1 MITKIISKSFNRLIE
16 RMKKSVDN
24 DQNVTFNINMDHWK
38 ITMNFIHRLTIIDT
52 IDISDKFFNQ
62 IQTNYQIAKTFDK
75 NLKARPIK
83 RKFNDKHELVN
94 ALKRLRNRTINEVK
108 CNQHDK
114 IFSGFTDLF
123 YHITE
128 YRTVNDWIAA
138 MDMLQEFINGQRF
151 IDFSIGEY
159 RWNSMLTFIEQM
171 MMIANKAN
179 EMPNVRL
186 SDKKFRSHSLSQY
199 GNYYIPQPSRSL
211 PNDYHHQN
219 NKRRR

>member
-1 MITKIISKSFNRLIE
+1 
-16 RMKKSVDN
+16 
-24 DQNVTFNINMDHWK
+24 
-38 ITMNFIHRLTIIDT
+38 MNFIHRLTIIDT

-114 IFSGFTDLF
+114 IFSGFTDLY

-128 YRTVNDWIAA
+128 CHPETI
-138 MDMLQEFINGQRF
+138 LQSSSGSNSNPIDDGDDDYKDVIN
-151 IDFSIGEY
+151 
-159 RWNSMLTFIEQM
+159 
-171 MMIANKAN
+171 
-179 EMPNVRL
+179 V
-186 SDKKFRSHSLSQY
+186 DKNH
-199 GNYYIPQPSRSL
+199 I
-211 PNDYHHQN
+211 
-219 NKRRR
+219 